1 MASHLMT
8 YRSPLFCLFLALAI
22 LTVLLPTS
30 LSADTTPFYYNAT
43 IESSVNPVT
52 ASYLERSVERA
63 ESDGAQA
70 LILTLDTPGGLM
82 QSMNEMTD
90 VILNANVPVVIWIGP
105 SGARAASAGVFLTY
119 ASHYAAMADGTRLG
133 AAHPVS
139 GSGQSMD
146 ETMKE
151 KVTNDAVAQLRGY
164 ARQRGRNEDLADSFV
179 RESVSL
185 IADEALERNVVEANL
200 NSVPEV
206 LEAIEGRTFEL
217 SSGDTVT
224 LEPGEVRDLP
234 MNSKEGFL
242 NVLANPNLVY
252 ILLML
257 GIYGFVYEF
266 SEPGV
271 GLGLIVGGICLLL
284 SLYGMSLL
292 PLNYT
297 GLGLLFLGIALM
309 FLDLFVPTFGVLT
322 LGGITSFALGSVFL
336 FRTEAFAVSLGL
348 IVGVTA
354 ATVTFVLICGYLI
367 LGAMRSPVA
376 IGGDSI
382 EGRTGTV
389 KELLDPGG
397 MVYVRG
403 EYWDARSADDST
415 IEKDQKVEVTEKRD
429 RTLLVKRYEEDESE

>member
-1 MASHLMT
+1 MT
-8 YRSPLFCLFLALAI
+8 TDSPLFRSTGFVLLLALAI

-52 ASYLERSVERA
+52 ASYLERSIERA

-70 LILTLDTPGGLM
+70 LVLTLDTPGGLM

-90 VILNANVPVVIWIGP
+90 DILNANVPVVIWIGP

-139 GSGQSMD
+139 RSGESMD
-146 ETMKE
+146 EVMKE
-151 KVTNDAVAQLRGY
+151 KVTNDAVAQLRGF
-164 ARQRGRNEDLADSFV
+164 ARERGRNEDLADSFV

-185 IADEALERNVVEANL
+185 IAGEALERNVVEANL

-217 SSGDTVT
+217 GSGDTVT

-376 IGGDSI
+376 IGDDSI

-389 KELLDPGG
+389 KESLDPGG

-403 EYWDARSADDST
+403 EYWNARSADDST